1 MDINEIFGTRVFDDS
16 AMRAKLPERVYKS
29 LKETMQQSKPLDPE
43 IAGVVAAAM
52 KNWAV
57 SQGATHF
64 THWFQ
69 PLNNFS
75 AGKHDAFISHVENG
89 KVILEFSS
97 SELVRGEPDASSFP
111 SGGLRNTF
119 EARGYTTWDPTSPAF
134 VRDGTLYI
142 PTAFCSY
149 TGEALDTKTPLLR
162 SMQAL
167 EPQAKRILKAL
178 GYDDSCAITPTV
190 GAEQEYFL
198 VDREL
203 YEKRLDLKLCGRTL
217 LGAKAPKGQELDDH
231 YCARIRLRVS
241 AFMQELD
248 EELWKF
254 GVIAKTKHNEAAP
267 AQHELAPLYDTVNVA
282 CDHNLLTMEIMRV
295 TAKKHGLAC
304 LLHEKP
310 FADVNG
316 SGKHNNYSI
325 ATDRGLNFLSP
336 GQNPEKNLLFLVTMA
351 AMIEAVESY
360 ADLLR
365 LSAASAGNDARLG
378 GHEAPPAII
387 SIFLGEALTDLL
399 KSVAQGVNPVMAGSA
414 NIDTGVSTLSRL
426 KKDDSDRNRTSP
438 FAFTGNKF
446 EFRMIGASQSIAFA
460 NTVLNTTVADCFARF
475 ADRLE
480 NCLNNGGDVEEEVA
494 HIVADTLTAH
504 GRVIFNG
511 NNYTPEWAEEAQRRG
526 LPILNST
533 VDAAAALVA
542 QKNIDLFARHGI
554 FREYE
559 CHARYDI
566 MLESFAKVSCIEA
579 ETMLQMVRREIYYA
593 GMRTV
598 QELSSVL
605 QNMESVGVSGSKTI
619 RTGLS
624 RVAETCEN
632 IYTACEKLET
642 ELETLPPEAA
652 FTERARRI
660 QARVLPVM
668 RELRTACDE
677 LEVIAPADVWPMPT
691 YTDLMYRI

>member
-16 AMRAKLPERVYKS
+16 AMRAKLPERVYSS
-29 LKETMQQSKPLDPE
+29 LKKTMQQGKPLDPD

-52 KNWAV
+52 KDWAV
-57 SQGATHF
+57 SHGATHF

-75 AGKHDAFISHVENG
+75 AGKHDAFISHVEND

-178 GYDDSCAITPTV
+178 GHSDDCAITPTV

-325 ATDRGLNFLSP
+325 ATDKGLNFLSP
-336 GQNPEKNLLFLVTMA
+336 GHNPEKNLLFLVTMA
-351 AMIEAVESY
+351 AMIDSVDTY

-365 LSAASAGNDARLG
+365 LSAASAGNDTRLG

-399 KSVAQGVNPVMAGSA
+399 TGVAKGAHPVMDDSA

-426 KKDDSDRNRTSP
+426 KKDNSDRNRTSP

-446 EFRMIGASQSIAFA
+446 EFRMIGASQSIALA
-460 NTVLNTTVADCFARF
+460 NTILNTSVADCFARF

-480 NCLNNGGDVEEEVA
+480 NCDDVAKEVA
-494 HIVADTLTAH
+494 LIVADTLLTH

-511 NNYTPEWAEEAQRRG
+511 NNYTQEWVEEARRRG
-526 LPILNST
+526 LPILNT
-533 VDAAAALVA
+533 AVEAASAMRAE
-542 QKNIDLFARHGI
+542 KNIDLFARHGI

-566 MLESFAKVSCIEA
+566 MLETFAKVSCIEA
-579 ETMLQMVRREIYYA
+579 ETLLQMVRREIYPA
-593 GMRTV
+593 GVRTA
-598 QELSSVL
+598 QELSNAL
-605 QNMESVGVSGSKTI
+605 QSLETVGVTGGKTM
-619 RTGLS
+619 RNGLN
-624 RVAETCEN
+624 RVAGTCDS
-632 IYTACEKLET
+632 IYTGCEQLEKA
-642 ELETLPPEAA
+642 LAGLPPETALI
-652 FTERARRI
+652 ERARRI
-660 QARVLPVM
+660 QERVLPVM
-668 RELRTACDE
+668 KELRMVCDE
-677 LEVIAPADVWPMPT
+677 LETLAPADLWPIPT
-691 YTDLMYRI
+691 YTDLLYRI